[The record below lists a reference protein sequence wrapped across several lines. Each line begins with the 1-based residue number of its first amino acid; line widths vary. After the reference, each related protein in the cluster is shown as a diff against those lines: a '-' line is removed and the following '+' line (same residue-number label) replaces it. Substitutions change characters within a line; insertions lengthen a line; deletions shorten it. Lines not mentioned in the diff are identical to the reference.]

1 MLASFADSGIDFYFF
16 IYLQLSWN
24 LFSLESLLLDLLISE
39 IDNQLAL
46 KFQLEQEVIS

>member
-1 MLASFADSGIDFYFF
+1 VLASFADSGIDFCFF
-16 IYLQLSWN
+16 ISLHLSWN

-39 IDNQLAL
+39 IENLLAL